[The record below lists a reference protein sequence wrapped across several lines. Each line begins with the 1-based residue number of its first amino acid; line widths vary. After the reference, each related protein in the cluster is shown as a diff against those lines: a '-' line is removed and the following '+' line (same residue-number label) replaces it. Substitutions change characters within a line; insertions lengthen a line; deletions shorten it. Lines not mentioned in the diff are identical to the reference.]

1 MTIADDGKFCNSCK
15 KLGLQRKAHRIMAG
29 DGGAQCDEHF
39 REISG
44 LPQLNEKARRFIASC
59 KGKEAN
65 VQMEKSSR
73 AHKAKS
79 SRPRRR
85 RPSSGLEAPG
95 KDRSPTVLDLLD
107 AFNNPM
113 RDPEL
118 PTADVREA
126 SDQESRRE
134 SLPGS

>member
-44 LPQLNEKARRFIASC
+44 LPQLDEKARRFIATC
-59 KGKEAN
+59 KEKKAD
-65 VQMEKSSR
+65 VQMEKPSR
-73 AHKAKS
+73 ANKTKS
-79 SRPRRR
+79 SRSRRR
-85 RPSSGLEAPG
+85 GPSSRLEAPR

-107 AFNNPM
+107 AFNNPL
-113 RDPEL
+113 RNSEL
-118 PTADVREA
+118 SAADVREA
-126 SDQESRRE
+126 SDPESRRE
-134 SLPGS
+134 SLSGS